1 MAGHDHDDATQE
13 KHGFM
18 STADKTKLDALGDFA
33 DFTTAYNAALTAD
46 YTWLQ
51 A

>member
-1 MAGHDHDDATQE
+1 
-13 KHGFM
+13 M
-18 STADKTKLDALGDFA
+18 STADKAKLDALGDFA
-33 DFTTAYNAALTAD
+33 DFPTAYNAALTAD